1 MCKVDI
7 LRALLN
13 QRLSAAVEEIFVVFE
28 KTIAE
33 YEEELCR
40 TKEENERQRQL
51 LDAVFKPQVESHNA
65 DIRKDD
71 LQPEQQEWSFRM
83 AQQEPEPPHVKEE
96 EPLYVKEEEE
106 QAYITN
112 FPLAGVLVN
121 SEDVEDNEHG
131 SELCPDQNKRNRGA
145 KLPSSS
151 SSQHVTTKDGGSE
164 DDSLFAPL
172 SDSDNAA
179 SHSPDTDG
187 NENSK
192 GDMSCHIND
201 AHIKCSQCDKTFINV
216 ATLKRHMMI
225 HKGEKTFRCS
235 FCGKTFN
242 QKVHLIKHTRTH
254 TGEKPFACTVCG
266 MRLSQKEYLKVH
278 MRTHTGE
285 KPFPCSVCGKKFS
298 QKAFLKVHTR
308 THTGEKPFSCLVCN
322 KSFSAYSTC
331 TRHQRTHTG
340 DKVFSCAVC
349 DKKFTR
355 KDNLNKHK
363 CAGKK

>member
-7 LRALLN
+7 LRALLS

-40 TKEENERQRQL
+40 TKEENERQRRL
-51 LDAVFKPQVESHNA
+51 LDAVFKPQVVSRDA

-71 LQPEQQEWSFRM
+71 LQAERQEWSFRIT
-83 AQQEPEPPHVKEE
+83 QQEPEPPHVKEE

-106 QAYITN
+106 QAGITN
-112 FPLAGVLVN
+112 FPLDGVLVN
-121 SEDVEDNEHG
+121 SANDEDNEHG
-131 SELCPDQNKRNRGA
+131 SELCRDQSERNRGA

-151 SSQHVTTKDGGSE
+151 SSQHVTTKGGGSE

-179 SHSPDTDG
+179 SHSSDTDRD
-187 NENSK
+187 ENSK
-192 GDMSCHIND
+192 VDKSCPIDD
-201 AHIKCSQCDKTFINV
+201 AHIKCSHCDKTFIDA
-216 ATLKRHMMI
+216 ATLKRHVML
-225 HKGEKTFRCS
+225 HKGAKTFRCS

-308 THTGEKPFSCLVCN
+308 THTGEKPFSCLVCH
-322 KSFSAYSTC
+322 KSFGAYSTC